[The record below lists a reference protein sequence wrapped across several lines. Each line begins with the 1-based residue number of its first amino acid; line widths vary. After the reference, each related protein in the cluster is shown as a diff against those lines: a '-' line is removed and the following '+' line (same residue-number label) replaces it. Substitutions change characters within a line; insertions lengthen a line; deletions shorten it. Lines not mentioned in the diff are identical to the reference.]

1 MLKPWKRKEDDK
13 GLEIR
18 GTEATKDEMQ
28 RIFKQYFKQ
37 ISKALETMPKE
48 MALIFKTRD
57 QLQALDLRLGL
68 GKRSQDRLISLFCLK
83 ALENDE
89 LERAPSAWKKARIT
103 TNYKVRRFV
112 IRLKFW

>member
-1 MLKPWKRKEDDK
+1 
-13 GLEIR
+13 
-18 GTEATKDEMQ
+18 
-28 RIFKQYFKQ
+28 
-37 ISKALETMPKE
+37 MPKE

-89 LERAPSAWKKARIT
+89 LERAPSAWRKAQIA

-112 IRLKFW
+112 VRFKFWFIQMLARLKILSLPGQLTEAAHSPGP